1 MTIDLQDLQ
10 ERRRWRQMLP
20 LLAGPGTA
28 VVCLEDGERGTILEI
43 SEMAGH
49 LAYLVQL
56 EGGRL
61 RLVLAT
67 DLDSATH

>member
-1 MTIDLQDLQ
+1 MAAHA
-10 ERRRWRQMLP
+10 P
-20 LLAGPGTA
+20 LAAGPSIV

-56 EGGRL
+56 ETESV

-67 DLDSATH
+67 DLDSAIH

>member
-1 MTIDLQDLQ
+1 MTLDFQ
-10 ERRRWRQMLP
+10 ELPECRRWRLMLP

-28 VVCLEDGERGTILEI
+28 VVCLEDGERGTIPEI

-56 EGGRL
+56 EAESV

-67 DLDSATH
+67 DLDSAIH